1 MTKQTCAVKTLA
13 QIQAK
18 NEHKSKDK
26 DGKIV
31 TSQKFIKNFT
41 FFEDIEYLY
50 SKKCPE
56 GIKIDGW
63 HVALYCRF
71 LSYQAN
77 GNNCYESHDTLARK
91 CKASTSTVKRRIKDL
106 IKLGLVT
113 TDKRP
118 NSNISSLLYTALPLT
133 DAHIIPPDQ
142 LSAAPES
149 DVVRQQPEPMPA
161 PEPVKAAEEKANV
174 APDWDAWDAPE
185 YPEQPAPTMTNVIEE
200 AVIVSQSIPESVA
213 TTTESDQAVMDVDV
227 ALEVVCERL
236 SHPDSLR
243 QSQRDD
249 TFTAYA
255 RRVLRNDGKRL
266 PRRIEERLEERFE
279 QLHPHLYSR
288 FEIPF

>member
-1 MTKQTCAVKTLA
+1 MAKTLA

-50 SKKCPE
+50 SKNCPN

-77 GNNCYESHDTLARK
+77 GNNCYESHETLARK
-91 CKASTSTVKRRIKDL
+91 CKASSSTVKRRIKDL
-106 IKLGLVT
+106 INLGLVVT
-113 TDKRP
+113 AEHP
-118 NSNISSLLYTALPLT
+118 NPNISSLLYTALPLT

-161 PEPVKAAEEKANV
+161 P
-174 APDWDAWDAPE
+174 
-185 YPEQPAPTMTNVIEE
+185 TMTNVIEE
-200 AVIVSQSIPESVA
+200 AVIVSQSVPESVA

-236 SHPDSLR
+236 SHSDSLI

-266 PRRIEERLEERFE
+266 SRRFEERLEERFE

-288 FEIPF
+288 FEISF